1 MVCFHTGA
9 LLSSLLGFIVLRL
22 KFYCCRQLLVI
33 PVKNQ
38 VTNFVISCFTF
49 CINEAPPFC
58 SLSKGGARNVINR
71 KFPKTMHHDISSVEE
86 FFSEFYADTFSD
98 CPSNIYTS
106 VSEDGSSSEY
116 SSDSDSVNVIP
127 TKRKTLVI
135 DSDPESKNETHGAGK
150 CSFASAKECRRYFT
164 KIGRLNRCVR
174 YNC

>member
-1 MVCFHTGA
+1 MFLLQPCVYYKRKIFKNDA
-9 LLSSLLGFIVLRL
+9 LQNLS
-22 KFYCCRQLLVI
+22 
-33 PVKNQ
+33 
-38 VTNFVISCFTF
+38 
-49 CINEAPPFC
+49 
-58 SLSKGGARNVINR
+58 
-71 KFPKTMHHDISSVEE
+71 EE
-86 FFSEFYADTFSD
+86 FISEFYADTFSD